1 MFEILFGIA
10 LIVLASKT
18 APALAA
24 RIGRDGAG
32 PDTERKLQALAQR
45 LQQTEERVMTVMA
58 DSHERL
64 VDIEERLDFAERVLQ
79 QHRTHGKLGQGE

>member
-1 MFEILFGIA
+1 MFEILFGVA

-24 RIGRDGAG
+24 KISGDGAS
-32 PDTERKLQALAQR
+32 PEAERKLQALAER
-45 LQQTEERVMTVMA
+45 LKQTEERVMTMMA

-64 VDIEERLDFAERVLQ
+64 IDIEERLDFAERVLQ
-79 QHRTHGKLGQGE
+79 QQRTQGKLGPGE

>member
-24 RIGRDGAG
+24 RIGGDGAG
-32 PDTERKLQALAQR
+32 PDTERKLQALAER
-45 LQQTEERVMTVMA
+45 LKQTEERVMTMMA

-64 VDIEERLDFAERVLQ
+64 IDIEERLDFAERVLQ
-79 QHRTHGKLGQGE
+79 QQRTQEKLGRGE